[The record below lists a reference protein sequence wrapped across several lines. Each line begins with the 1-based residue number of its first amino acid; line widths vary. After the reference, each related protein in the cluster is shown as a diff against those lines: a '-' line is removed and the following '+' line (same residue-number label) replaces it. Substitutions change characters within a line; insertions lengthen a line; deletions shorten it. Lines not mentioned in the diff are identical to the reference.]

1 MQRIYPQKNVL
12 MRNSRINN
20 QTVDVA
26 YQANDEIN
34 KGLMIVKNQINE

>member
-1 MQRIYPQKNVL
+1 

-26 YQANDEIN
+26 YQSQANDEIN
-34 KGLMIVKNQINE
+34 KGLMIVKNQINQ